1 MCSDVCPKRL
11 ILGDVENS
19 KHIMACLGISFDIG
33 TRPFLVWVHDN
44 FTPVFRDSA

>member
-1 MCSDVCPKRL
+1 MCSDVRPKRL

-19 KHIMACLGISFDIG
+19 KHIMACLSIGFDIG

-44 FTPVFRDSA
+44 FTPVFWDSA